1 MYMLGLVQGFGWGL
15 QRPFGPYG
23 KRRDTRL
30 QRTDLL
36 AFIERIVETA
46 ITPPSTA
53 MFTFPSALTRRRSL
67 AASSD
72 ISGAGL
78 TPESIGTAPSG
89 AWRVSCSPLAMLA
102 RPVAAAVASRASLV
116 RTRVLAS
123 LSSAR
128 LPEMAER
135 PVSQVAI
142 AVPTEAA
149 LTAL

>member
-1 MYMLGLVQGFGWGL
+1 MYILDLVQGYGWGL

-53 MFTFPSALTRRRSL
+53 MFTFPSTLTRRRSL
-67 AASSD
+67 AAYSD

-78 TPESIGTAPSG
+78 TPESIGVAPSG
-89 AWRVSCSPLAMLA
+89 AWRVSWSPLITLA
-102 RPVAAAVASRASLV
+102 RPVAAAVASKASLA
-116 RTRVLAS
+116 RTMLLAS
-123 LSSAR
+123 SS
-128 LPEMAER
+128 
-135 PVSQVAI
+135 
-142 AVPTEAA
+142 
-149 LTAL
+149 